1 MTDQRAGMRDHLV
14 VQQEVFN
21 LGMGGWR
28 VQGRGGKG
36 GRHRWPVQGTGTG
49 EWDRRL
55 VHPLQ
60 GASVERHG
68 GWNAGLGSGT
78 GERMQCGQPAG
89 SGGSEAKAA
98 AAGGLRRV
106 ATSAP
111 AGGLWRAAA
120 TSADPQRRESRFW
133 DWPWIDVIR
142 VKGGGAMVG
151 LAAGQFCRRVL
162 SQFVGWTK
170 RHACKTRTTKLVAEN
185 GGSSPF

>member
-1 MTDQRAGMRDHLV
+1 VASPGDGD
-14 VQQEVFN
+14 
-21 LGMGGWR
+21 G
-28 VQGRGGKG
+28 GRGSTA
-36 GRHRWPVQGTGTG
+36 PDV
-49 EWDRRL
+49 
-55 VHPLQ
+55 Q

-162 SQFVGWTK
+162 SQFAGWTK

-185 GGSSPF
+185 GGSSSFLNSVDLLNKLIFCTTFVSVVSNS